1 MRRLLA
7 SVGAGLLA
15 LVCALFGNGVVSGAT
30 APNTRS
36 GGTVEVFLTPTKE
49 GAATIVVTG
58 AIGDYGKTQDVN
70 QSGRPDET
78 GNFVKV
84 TLKKGS
90 FEVDQT
96 ALNQAADNP
105 ASTSLNAATCS
116 AYTSVSSPVELMHG
130 SRLYEGISGTVD
142 LTITSAAIGSLD
154 RGQCNTTNN
163 AQPIAQFTSVTGSGT
178 VTFSQP

>member
-1 MRRLLA
+1 MRHPLVACTGVSLFALA
-7 SVGAGLLA
+7 
-15 LVCALFGNGVVSGAT
+15 CTLFGNGVASGAT

-36 GGTVEVFLTPTKE
+36 GGPVEVLLTPTKE

-70 QSGRPDET
+70 ESGKSDET

-96 ALNQAADNP
+96 ALNEAAANP
-105 ASTSLNAATCS
+105 ASTSLNSTTCS
-116 AYTSVSSPVELMHG
+116 AYTSVSGPVTLMRG
-130 SRLYEGISGTVD
+130 NGLYRGISGTVD

-154 RGQCNTTNN
+154 KGKCNTTNK
-163 AQPIAQFTSVTGSGT
+163 ARPIAQFTSVTGSGT
-178 VTFSQP
+178 AAFS